1 MTPIEYGHSIGFLDE
16 STFVGHQ
23 VQNTENDLQ
32 ILSEVKTTIVHNPL
46 ANTILGSGM
55 PPLQKFKEQGIPFV
69 ISTDGSGSADNQN
82 ILNAARVAAQY
93 QKAYHQNA
101 TLMVA
106 QDVIERITVIP
117 ARILRFNTG
126 SLEPGKLAD
135 IVVVDLSV
143 PNLTPTRVDNIV
155 ENLIW
160 AANGNEIQY
169 VISNGQILIDDYKFS
184 TLNVQEILQQVQELS
199 EMFLEFKQ
207 RRTPQKTTGIRENN

>member
-1 MTPIEYGHSIGFLDE
+1 
-16 STFVGHQ
+16 
-23 VQNTENDLQ
+23 
-32 ILSEVKTTIVHNPL
+32 
-46 ANTILGSGM
+46 
-55 PPLQKFKEQGIPFV
+55 
-69 ISTDGSGSADNQN
+69 
-82 ILNAARVAAQY
+82 
-93 QKAYHQNA
+93 
-101 TLMVA
+101 
-106 QDVIERITVIP
+106 
-117 ARILRFNTG
+117 
-126 SLEPGKLAD
+126 LEPGKLAD